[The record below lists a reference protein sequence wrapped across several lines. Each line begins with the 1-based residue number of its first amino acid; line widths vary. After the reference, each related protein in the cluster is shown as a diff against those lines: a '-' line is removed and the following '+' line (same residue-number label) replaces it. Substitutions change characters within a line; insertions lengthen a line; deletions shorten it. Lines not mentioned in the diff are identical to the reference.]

1 MNNSKLDFIYS
12 VSEQQQKAE
21 QLQMSLRQL
30 SETLINF
37 EKLIEQSEQPI
48 INGTTLLHKVQ
59 EKTTAL
65 ELHLNSILT
74 EIGNLSPQAIQLLTA
89 SYMEQ
94 IEELQAKLASID
106 ITEIS
111 KVKSSIDSFS
121 TSIQALQIKI
131 NNQLQNISIDQK
143 SIQAQVQA
151 QVKQAIEESQS
162 ELIETGIQSLLNS
175 QKAKHMTWASTVFG
189 VLMIL
194 ISFYTIYQS
203 STNLKTIQ
211 AQKEMIQQNSQTI
224 QSQLNYLNSIRR

>member
-1 MNNSKLDFIYS
+1 MKNSNLELMQSAFERQNQINQLI
-12 VSEQQQKAE
+12 VSL
-21 QLQMSLRQL
+21 QLL
-30 SETLINF
+30 SQTLINF
-37 EKLIEQSEQPI
+37 EKLIEQSELPI
-48 INGTTLLHKVQ
+48 MNSTTLLNGI
-59 EKTTAL
+59 ESTTRSIESNL
-65 ELHLNSILT
+65 SSILT
-74 EIGNLSPQAIQLLTA
+74 EVGNLSPQVLQEATMDYLVALKAIH
-89 SYMEQ
+89 EQ
-94 IEELQAKLASID
+94 ISNTDISKLQRLSVSIESLQ
-106 ITEIS
+106 TEINKAIGS
-111 KVKSSIDSFS
+111 
-121 TSIQALQIKI
+121 
-131 NNQLQNISIDQK
+131 ISIDQK

-194 ISFYTIYQS
+194 ISFYTIYQF